1 MEHKMIL
8 MDADFRT
15 IKKMVIAKRKAS
27 LVEQEQRH
35 TRNVQDAVRGC
46 EEAPQDS
53 ELSVE

>member
-8 MDADFRT
+8 MDADFMT